1 MIHFAEINQLPS
13 PYSMLQDIGRVA
25 TPKLIPRNCLRY
37 ILADNTDRG
46 GVWGR
51 GGGRVGDWS
60 HNLYEVL
67 KMPASE
73 FMDNPH
79 SCCPIF
85 PALLVCRTRGEGG
98 FTEALVFFYYY
109 LKPLY

>member
-46 GVWGR
+46 GVWG
-51 GGGRVGDWS
+51 GGG
-60 HNLYEVL
+60 
-67 KMPASE
+67 
-73 FMDNPH
+73 
-79 SCCPIF
+79 
-85 PALLVCRTRGEGG
+85 GEGR
-98 FTEALVFFYYY
+98 
-109 LKPLY
+109 